1 MKRKKRK
8 QRSQW
13 KKHALLPAKRSYK
26 DTLFR
31 MLFHDPAHLL
41 DLFNAVNG
49 TDYRNPEDLE
59 IVTLENAIYLNMKND
74 LAFLLDFHLSLYEH
88 QSTYNPNMPLRILL
102 YAAREY
108 QKLVKDDSLY
118 ASARL
123 KLPTP
128 HFVVFYNG
136 EQQMP
141 EKTVWKLSD
150 AYVRSTEHPELEVCV
165 TVLNINSGY
174 NEHLKETCG
183 LLKEYMQYV
192 EKVRR
197 YTKTMKLNQAAS
209 KAVEECI
216 EDGIL
221 ADFLT
226 AWKSEV
232 IAVSIFEYDE
242 RREKKKLLRTER
254 KYARLEGIE
263 EGLQKGRQ
271 QGIAL
276 GMIKIGRR
284 AGWNDEQILET
295 LQNELTISRE
305 EAKRYFAQI

>member
-1 MKRKKRK
+1 MR
-8 QRSQW
+8 
-13 KKHALLPAKRSYK
+13 
-26 DTLFR
+26 
-31 MLFHDPAHLL
+31 
-41 DLFNAVNG
+41 
-49 TDYRNPEDLE
+49 
-59 IVTLENAIYLNMKND
+59 
-74 LAFLLDFHLSLYEH
+74 
-88 QSTYNPNMPLRILL
+88 
-102 YAAREY
+102 
-108 QKLVKDDSLY
+108 
-118 ASARL
+118 
-123 KLPTP
+123 
-128 HFVVFYNG
+128 
-136 EQQMP
+136 
-141 EKTVWKLSD
+141 KLSD
-150 AYVRSTEHPELEVCV
+150 AYVRPTEHPELEVCV

-174 NEHLKETCG
+174 NENLKETCG

-192 EKVRR
+192 EKVRA
-197 YTKTMKLNQAAS
+197 YTKTMKLNQAVS

-242 RREKKKLLRTER
+242 RREKKKLLQTER

-263 EGLQKGRQ
+263 EGRQ

-305 EAKRYFAQI
+305 EAQRYFAQM

>member
-1 MKRKKRK
+1 MR
-8 QRSQW
+8 
-13 KKHALLPAKRSYK
+13 
-26 DTLFR
+26 
-31 MLFHDPAHLL
+31 
-41 DLFNAVNG
+41 
-49 TDYRNPEDLE
+49 
-59 IVTLENAIYLNMKND
+59 
-74 LAFLLDFHLSLYEH
+74 
-88 QSTYNPNMPLRILL
+88 
-102 YAAREY
+102 
-108 QKLVKDDSLY
+108 
-118 ASARL
+118 
-123 KLPTP
+123 
-128 HFVVFYNG
+128 
-136 EQQMP
+136 
-141 EKTVWKLSD
+141 KLSD
-150 AYVRSTEHPELEVCV
+150 AYVRPTEHPELEVCV

-174 NEHLKETCG
+174 NENLKETCG

-192 EKVRR
+192 EKVRA
-197 YTKTMKLNQAAS
+197 YTKTMKLNQAVS

-242 RREKKKLLRTER
+242 RQEKKKLLQTER

-263 EGLQKGRQ
+263 EGRQ

-305 EAKRYFAQI
+305 EAQRYFAQM

>member
-1 MKRKKRK
+1 MR
-8 QRSQW
+8 
-13 KKHALLPAKRSYK
+13 
-26 DTLFR
+26 
-31 MLFHDPAHLL
+31 
-41 DLFNAVNG
+41 
-49 TDYRNPEDLE
+49 
-59 IVTLENAIYLNMKND
+59 
-74 LAFLLDFHLSLYEH
+74 
-88 QSTYNPNMPLRILL
+88 
-102 YAAREY
+102 
-108 QKLVKDDSLY
+108 
-118 ASARL
+118 
-123 KLPTP
+123 
-128 HFVVFYNG
+128 
-136 EQQMP
+136 
-141 EKTVWKLSD
+141 KLSD
-150 AYVRSTEHPELEVCV
+150 AYVRPTEHPELEVCV

-174 NEHLKETCG
+174 NENLKETCG

-192 EKVRR
+192 EKVRA
-197 YTKTMKLNQAAS
+197 YTKTMKLNQAVS

-242 RREKKKLLRTER
+242 RQEKKKLLQTER

-263 EGLQKGRQ
+263 EGRQ
-271 QGIAL
+271 QCIAL

-305 EAKRYFAQI
+305 EAQRYFAQM

>member
-1 MKRKKRK
+1 MR
-8 QRSQW
+8 
-13 KKHALLPAKRSYK
+13 
-26 DTLFR
+26 
-31 MLFHDPAHLL
+31 
-41 DLFNAVNG
+41 
-49 TDYRNPEDLE
+49 
-59 IVTLENAIYLNMKND
+59 
-74 LAFLLDFHLSLYEH
+74 
-88 QSTYNPNMPLRILL
+88 
-102 YAAREY
+102 
-108 QKLVKDDSLY
+108 
-118 ASARL
+118 
-123 KLPTP
+123 
-128 HFVVFYNG
+128 
-136 EQQMP
+136 
-141 EKTVWKLSD
+141 KLSD
-150 AYVRSTEHPELEVCV
+150 AYVRPTEHPELEVCV
-165 TVLNINSGY
+165 TVVNINSGY
-174 NEHLKETCG
+174 NENLKETCG

-192 EKVRR
+192 EKVRA
-197 YTKTMKLNQAAS
+197 YTKTMKLNQAVS

-242 RREKKKLLRTER
+242 RQEKKKLLQTER

-263 EGLQKGRQ
+263 EGRQ

-305 EAKRYFAQI
+305 EAQRYFAQM

>member
-1 MKRKKRK
+1 MR
-8 QRSQW
+8 
-13 KKHALLPAKRSYK
+13 
-26 DTLFR
+26 
-31 MLFHDPAHLL
+31 
-41 DLFNAVNG
+41 
-49 TDYRNPEDLE
+49 
-59 IVTLENAIYLNMKND
+59 
-74 LAFLLDFHLSLYEH
+74 
-88 QSTYNPNMPLRILL
+88 
-102 YAAREY
+102 
-108 QKLVKDDSLY
+108 
-118 ASARL
+118 
-123 KLPTP
+123 
-128 HFVVFYNG
+128 
-136 EQQMP
+136 
-141 EKTVWKLSD
+141 KLSD
-150 AYVRSTEHPELEVCV
+150 AYVRPTEHPELEVCV

-174 NEHLKETCG
+174 NENLKETCG

-192 EKVRR
+192 EKVRA
-197 YTKTMKLNQAAS
+197 YTKTMKLNQAVS

-242 RREKKKLLRTER
+242 RQEKKKLLQTER

-263 EGLQKGRQ
+263 EGRQ

-305 EAKRYFAQI
+305 KKPNAILYRCNSL